1 MLTALPSLQNNRR
14 TINNSILEMLMKFT
28 VQFAEDEYRLVGPM
42 GQAGGC
48 APYGQPAALAIG
60 DAIYYALVLDPD
72 EVEEGGS
79 TSVYSVEEVNEMT
92 AGTEEVSFSD
102 DGGGIALV
110 DSEEPDDDDDEETPV
125 V

>member
-1 MLTALPSLQNNRR
+1 
-14 TINNSILEMLMKFT
+14 MKFT

-79 TSVYSVEEVNEMT
+79 TSVYAVEEATEMT
-92 AGTEEVSFSD
+92 AATEEVTFSD
-102 DGGGIALV
+102 DGSGIATV
-110 DSEEPDDDDDEETPV
+110 DAEEEDEDEETPV

>member
-1 MLTALPSLQNNRR
+1 
-14 TINNSILEMLMKFT
+14 MKFT

-48 APYGQPAALAIG
+48 APWGQPAALAIG
-60 DAIYYALVLDPD
+60 NEIYYALVLDPD

-79 TSVYSVEEVNEMT
+79 TPVYCVDEVTEHI
-92 AGTEEVSFSD
+92 AGTEEVEFSE

-110 DSEEPDDDDDEETPV
+110 DSEEEDEDEETPV